1 MQLLV
6 VITTK
11 EYELWE
17 KFLQRPD
24 RALIKA
30 DKATRDIKKGA
41 SDVDANVIKF
51 DLDSSNCTMVML
63 QEETKNRTTDLLTTL
78 LEWAKDNI
86 SPEVVYIAYH
96 KGFVDWSILRR
107 NLPDMKIW
115 GADFIHEQYN
125 DIFKTLKKLA
135 QELDNESFETICSLI
150 KKKQIIE
157 PISFLK
163 HRIAHCFLSIDLDLQ
178 SAKEEGEYLKDILST
193 KQEGYYTNKLNQAR
207 CYTVGGN
214 WCDSAEK
221 WGKEQNQSFQPPD
234 NYILDLLGDS
244 PPKEWSTV
252 CTLLG
257 LSESD
262 YSEEIESSPIAKFFK
277 KLEEKREKDS
287 IDEDNVDDILNY
299 FTKHISPNGWHV
311 SEANPSYI
319 KSFHDWCCALDD
331 ALDRLRAS
339 LLSSNR
345 AKGN

>member
-1 MQLLV
+1 MIHDREWQDISEDVKNIIETCIKGKDEIYVALHESGD
-6 VITTK
+6 TK
-11 EYELWE
+11 YSQ
-17 KFLQRPD
+17 K
-24 RALIKA
+24 
-30 DKATRDIKKGA
+30 
-41 SDVDANVIKF
+41 
-51 DLDSSNCTMVML
+51 
-63 QEETKNRTTDLLTTL
+63 
-78 LEWAKDNI
+78 
-86 SPEVVYIAYH
+86 
-96 KGFVDWSILRR
+96 
-107 NLPDMKIW
+107 
-115 GADFIHEQYN
+115 
-125 DIFKTLKKLA
+125 
-135 QELDNESFETICSLI
+135 QELESELKDKKVHFSTYHRENDDKIYKEALDLMKGINPTVDEHLKRLKEAI
-150 KKKQIIE
+150 KEAEKKENIKLF
-157 PISFLK
+157 SFLK

-178 SAKEEGEYLKDILST
+178 SAKEEGEYLEDILST
-193 KQEGYYTNKLNQAR
+193 KQKGYYTNKLNQAR
-207 CYTVGGN
+207 CYAVGGK
-214 WCDSAEK
+214 WCNCTAR